1 MVSGD
6 RLGFP
11 DAEVLETQQGNGS
24 LRIDRNGWIELTTD
38 GEQMWVEVERMRGGC
53 RVSGGFYFIQVC

>member
-24 LRIDRNGWIELTTD
+24 LRIDRYGWIELTTD
-38 GEQMWVEVERMRGGC
+38 GEQMWVEVERK
-53 RVSGGFYFIQVC
+53 